1 LTRLN
6 GISRDADM
14 TTAQKTVVAADV
26 IEKFNQQYKG
36 RPLTVRLK
44 IQDVVPS
51 AQGHYLTANR
61 PDLDGVQFYMGKF
74 QTKLSDTEVMSVTKE
89 SVLVVTGLV
98 SASTQPQSRIRSEI
112 LKPGSSI
119 AFPLHASPPSLICLE
134 NISYQLD
141 IAPKTRPEAF
151 SAAASPASGSSF
163 VASGKSTGTTG
174 SSTLADTLKSEQL
187 RSVDDVKLFFLKGI
201 LQSSHQ
207 NGSTSTGTTGKA
219 GTGQTTGSYS
229 RPGSGYDS
237 GSSSGSGSA
246 KVKHNR
252 IYTAAELIQKF
263 GKPSSRTSS
272 ATSEQWAYKCK
283 DGVVH
288 VHFTEV
294 GVAYARSSSPS
305 KSDTLRLEVKSVDS
319 SSTPSAGGS
328 RF

>member
-1 LTRLN
+1 
-6 GISRDADM
+6 
-14 TTAQKTVVAADV
+14 
-26 IEKFNQQYKG
+26 
-36 RPLTVRLK
+36 
-44 IQDVVPS
+44 
-51 AQGHYLTANR
+51 
-61 PDLDGVQFYMGKF
+61 
-74 QTKLSDTEVMSVTKE
+74 
-89 SVLVVTGLV
+89 V
-98 SASTQPQSRIRSEI
+98 SASAQPQSRFRSEI

-119 AFPLHASPPSLICLE
+119 AFPLHASPPSLICLD

-141 IAPKTRPEAF
+141 IAPKTRPEAL
-151 SAAASPASGSSF
+151 SAAASPASDSSLL
-163 VASGKSTGTTG
+163 APGKSTGTTG
-174 SSTLADTLKSEQL
+174 GSALADTLKSEQS
-187 RSVDDVKLFFLKGI
+187 RSVDDIKLFFLKGI
-201 LQSSHQ
+201 LQPSHQ
-207 NGSTSTGTTGKA
+207 GTTTGTTGKV
-219 GTGQTTGSYS
+219 GTGQPTGSYP
-229 RPGSGYDS
+229 RLGAGYDS
-237 GSSSGSGSA
+237 GSSSGLGSA

-294 GVAYARSSSPS
+294 GVAYARSSSTS